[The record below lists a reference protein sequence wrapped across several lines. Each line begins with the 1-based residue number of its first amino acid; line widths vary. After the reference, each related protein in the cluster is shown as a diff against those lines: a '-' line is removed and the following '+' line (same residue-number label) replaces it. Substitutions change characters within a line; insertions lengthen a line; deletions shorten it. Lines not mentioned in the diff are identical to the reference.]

1 MVDQPDGTQK
11 YSENKADVTAA
22 LQNLLNNWIPPAER
36 TERPAHLSTLSP
48 TELPQA
54 PRFVRDWLLHDMHR
68 PEHIAPGFL
77 HEDQCTWDTY
87 VYSPDM
93 QQHCDRYL
101 RKHVAPGYGGVS
113 QELWIAAPPVIR
125 ERERLIIK
133 TILRTGCVP
142 PCLGRKQMLYL
153 AKSDTAHG
161 IVNLDP
167 GLPPW
172 RPITD
177 ITWTFS
183 NSNNNA
189 GLIQSHSSTTNT
201 QGQTHRSIGSLLFV
215 DDALDIATTYAGIQ
229 HRATTSNIF
238 TGKYASGGVFGAEKS
253 FMLYL
258 SPTHHPAISLNNGL
272 GEPQPVKILAP
283 MEGFKHLG
291 IHQGAGVQWAANTQA
306 LWHRLKR
313 QAEQI
318 APKRLTGAEFRY
330 IVNAPNESYNCR
342 MTIPLSG
349 SMTIWMGSASRTV
362 NTSVE
367 AKGHV
372 LRIAND
378 IGSPA
383 YDALM
388 DAMET
393 YQLQMGLTDHPL
405 ASPIPP
411 PTTDQSF
418 LGTTLRIAAA
428 MTHHYTI
435 HATWKS
441 PSQCISTRPFD
452 QSIWQ
457 HLTPHLSTKL
467 LQINK
472 AARLKV
478 RWLGDITNERGNQ
491 LLSLDTLRL
500 RFGWTAQQLAT
511 FEPIWSEIPL
521 APQPSRYTLRQSTIP
536 WINGP
541 PPQDDLPPATS
552 RQRLNP
558 LPLLLNPLGRARS
571 IQAQGIHTIH
581 IPLGALLIIPIL
593 LTSPGQP
600 DVLSYQIGRRDSLQ
614 TRIAPT
620 GTEMAVTYWYEQR
633 KGSGIWYAPS
643 KRELRRSTR
652 LTQLS
657 RCFPAAGNPIPTS
670 TPGRA
675 KFLVWTDT
683 VWTDMSTR
691 RTYTGENDRSCI
703 AATWDQDRTYEAT
716 YHATGRPPDL
726 SHRCTGCLR
735 HLATGPCTNCQQYHH
750 PECLRCAVQP
760 ATPPEATRQ
769 PFPCG
774 THQSDPIL
782 QAVGDGSVLRAGT
795 ATASGSWCVI
805 LPSSQ
810 DPAHSTSTQ
819 GRLDVTP
826 LDLTSTRCESHGMIY
841 GLHISGDRNTQI
853 CDNQAAIGLP
863 LKARDLKRKALVPK
877 YRDPHRVELRSFM
890 RLLTP
895 EGSFR
900 GLWVRS
906 HQENATS
913 DDPVLNQRSI
923 ALARADA
930 LAATAHSATLTQSYA
945 SLLQRD
951 AWELRDHNGKPIF
964 GNTGRW
970 LNNLQ
975 QHSTWAARQ
984 ALSGHPARHTM
995 VDDRTSTPKL
1005 CGWTTQETRFFWKA
1019 TTYTLH
1025 TYARKHRIHH
1035 DWSPA
1040 CRCCPLDAYDSQEHR
1055 FGLTTPICTAALP
1068 LVSHLH
1074 LQLATQLSSHW
1085 MPDQEIYLPRH
1096 CHSVAASQT
1105 HYPCRAAWQYTP
1117 TRTTSHPHQGPH
1129 TMIALAPNQWVLAL
1143 HVQRIIGSLEPEA
1156 LTTIIAQLQW
1166 EIQIPTRR
1174 PYGYLLPR
1182 WIYQMTLT

>member
-22 LQNLLNNWIPPAER
+22 LQNLLNNWIPLAER

-172 RPITD
+172 RPITVQSAFTSRLFMVRRDYIAPIIPNEPLQHGFQKDRTVQDAVILTSLLIDRAQRTNSELFLTSKDCLKCFDRVPSWVMEYVYLKLGVPPTPRKLMAHFLGASQIDIRTAFDWD

-643 KRELRRSTR
+643 KRELCRSTR

-726 SHRCTGCLR
+726 SHRCTECLR

-970 LNNLQ
+970 LHNLQ

-1005 CGWTTQETRFFWKA
+1005 CG
-1019 TTYTLH
+1019 
-1025 TYARKHRIHH
+1025 
-1035 DWSPA
+1035 
-1040 CRCCPLDAYDSQEHR
+1040 
-1055 FGLTTPICTAALP
+1055 
-1068 LVSHLH
+1068 
-1074 LQLATQLSSHW
+1074 
-1085 MPDQEIYLPRH
+1085 
-1096 CHSVAASQT
+1096 
-1105 HYPCRAAWQYTP
+1105 
-1117 TRTTSHPHQGPH
+1117 
-1129 TMIALAPNQWVLAL
+1129 
-1143 HVQRIIGSLEPEA
+1143 
-1156 LTTIIAQLQW
+1156 
-1166 EIQIPTRR
+1166 
-1174 PYGYLLPR
+1174 
-1182 WIYQMTLT
+1182 

>member
-1 MVDQPDGTQK
+1 MDI
-11 YSENKADVTAA
+11 
-22 LQNLLNNWIPPAER
+22 LQ
-36 TERPAHLSTLSP
+36 
-48 TELPQA
+48 
-54 PRFVRDWLLHDMHR
+54 
-68 PEHIAPGFL
+68 
-77 HEDQCTWDTY
+77 
-87 VYSPDM
+87 
-93 QQHCDRYL
+93 QQQQR
-101 RKHVAPGYGGVS
+101 G
-113 QELWIAAPPVIR
+113 
-125 ERERLIIK
+125 
-133 TILRTGCVP
+133 
-142 PCLGRKQMLYL
+142 
-153 AKSDTAHG
+153 
-161 IVNLDP
+161 LDP
-167 GLPPW
+167 VTLVHHQHA
-172 RPITD
+172 D
-177 ITWTFS
+177 
-183 NSNNNA
+183 
-189 GLIQSHSSTTNT
+189 
-201 QGQTHRSIGSLLFV
+201 GQTHRSIGSLLFV

-330 IVNAPNESYNCR
+330 IVNAVWLPSILYRCALSDSLSIASAFDVLIRKTTKRVLQLPHDHPTEWFYDNMDGLGLQNCEH
-342 MTIPLSG
+342 I
-349 SMTIWMGSASRTV
+349 SR
-362 NTSVE
+362 SQRLY
-367 AKGHV
+367 HV

-441 PSQCISTRPFD
+441 PSQCISTRPCD

-472 AARLKV
+472 ATRLKI

-552 RQRLNP
+552 RQRLNS

-571 IQAQGIHTIH
+571 IQGQGIHTIH

-652 LTQLS
+652 LTPLS
-657 RCFPAAGNPIPTS
+657 RCFPAAGNPISTS

-683 VWTDMSTR
+683 VWTDMRTR

-703 AATWDQDRTYEAT
+703 AATWDQD
-716 YHATGRPPDL
+716 
-726 SHRCTGCLR
+726 
-735 HLATGPCTNCQQYHH
+735 
-750 PECLRCAVQP
+750 
-760 ATPPEATRQ
+760 
-769 PFPCG
+769 
-774 THQSDPIL
+774 
-782 QAVGDGSVLRAGT
+782 
-795 ATASGSWCVI
+795 
-805 LPSSQ
+805 
-810 DPAHSTSTQ
+810 
-819 GRLDVTP
+819 
-826 LDLTSTRCESHGMIY
+826 
-841 GLHISGDRNTQI
+841 
-853 CDNQAAIGLP
+853 
-863 LKARDLKRKALVPK
+863 
-877 YRDPHRVELRSFM
+877 
-890 RLLTP
+890 
-895 EGSFR
+895 
-900 GLWVRS
+900 
-906 HQENATS
+906 
-913 DDPVLNQRSI
+913 
-923 ALARADA
+923 
-930 LAATAHSATLTQSYA
+930 
-945 SLLQRD
+945 
-951 AWELRDHNGKPIF
+951 
-964 GNTGRW
+964 
-970 LNNLQ
+970 
-975 QHSTWAARQ
+975 
-984 ALSGHPARHTM
+984 
-995 VDDRTSTPKL
+995 
-1005 CGWTTQETRFFWKA
+1005 
-1019 TTYTLH
+1019 
-1025 TYARKHRIHH
+1025 
-1035 DWSPA
+1035 
-1040 CRCCPLDAYDSQEHR
+1040 
-1055 FGLTTPICTAALP
+1055 
-1068 LVSHLH
+1068 
-1074 LQLATQLSSHW
+1074 
-1085 MPDQEIYLPRH
+1085 
-1096 CHSVAASQT
+1096 
-1105 HYPCRAAWQYTP
+1105 
-1117 TRTTSHPHQGPH
+1117 
-1129 TMIALAPNQWVLAL
+1129 
-1143 HVQRIIGSLEPEA
+1143 
-1156 LTTIIAQLQW
+1156 
-1166 EIQIPTRR
+1166 
-1174 PYGYLLPR
+1174 
-1182 WIYQMTLT
+1182 